1 MWDGSYGYGM
11 IQIYVDALQHYITLV
26 QSSHRVFQNTI
37 ILCVGRVKLATIRIS
52 EKMQVAIIVIF
63 MRIKQPSYVTFNWD
77 LHLEEEKNVWKQTKN
92 LIINMEIRVMMIFC
106 IFHLSVGAVIK
117 TWNYQILYQRN
128 CFYLLVAIVCNF
140 LINLNLIPA
149 WKHRAG

>member
-117 TWNYQILYQRN
+117 TWNYQILYQGN